1 MTVVFLWSL
10 ADPLFS
16 APLLV
21 QALSVSVA
29 AILQNTYEVKN
40 ADAVLM
46 QATAEELIQRALSL
60 GIANYADMQSTL
72 QTTNSLYSMTR
83 FNYISN
89 DGSNATSTVSNSTSA
104 AILRIVA
111 LYAQLVG
118 DNLVLGQA
126 QASFL
131 YSSFKLAVAVHP
143 SHLNATLSLAGLA
156 SNSSVVTLVPRNEQ
170 ASTES
175 QALSLIESLP
185 R

>member
-1 MTVVFLWSL
+1 M
-10 ADPLFS
+10 
-16 APLLV
+16 
-21 QALSVSVA
+21 SVA

-118 DNLVLGQA
+118 NNLVLGQA

-131 YSSFKLAVAVHP
+131 YTSFKLAVAVHP
-143 SHLNATLSLAGLA
+143 PHLNATLSLAGLA
-156 SNSSVVTLVPRNEQ
+156 SNSSVVTLVPKNEL
-170 ASTES
+170 ASSES
-175 QALSLIESLP
+175 LAFSLIESLP